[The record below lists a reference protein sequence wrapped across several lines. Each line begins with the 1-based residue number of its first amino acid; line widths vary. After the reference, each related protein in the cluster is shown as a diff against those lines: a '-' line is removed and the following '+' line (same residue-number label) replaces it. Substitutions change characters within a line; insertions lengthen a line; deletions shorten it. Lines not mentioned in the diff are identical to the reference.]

1 MKIAL
6 LGLPQSGKRTLFSL
20 LTGREVSE
28 HRSEGESVE
37 GVAAIRDQRVD
48 VIAGIA
54 KPEKIKYAENKI
66 VLCPDIAEGTGK
78 REWLDAAR
86 RCDLLCVVVRA
97 FTSERIYHPSGS
109 VDAERDRG
117 TLNTEFLLADL
128 ELIEKRLERIAK
140 EKKAGRTQAQIK
152 EEQTLLKCREAI
164 EAEKNINNLDLD
176 QEELASVKSLNLVTL
191 MPLLWVYNVDEDK
204 VNGNQS
210 EDGDIFTVSALIEKE
225 IMGMDDP
232 DERREY
238 LDALGL
244 DYSGLDRLNA
254 AAYDKLG
261 LMSFYTMGKDEVRA
275 WTIRKGT
282 SAPAAGGKIHSDI
295 ERGFIRVEIIKYG
308 DLIGA
313 GSEAA
318 VKSQGKAL
326 LKGKDYIIEDGD
338 ICNFRFNV

>member
-37 GVAAIRDQRVD
+37 GVAPIRDPRVD

-97 FTSERIYHPSGS
+97 FASERIYHPSGS

-117 TLNTEFLLADL
+117 ALNTEFLLADL

-140 EKKAGRTQAQIK
+140 EKKAGRTPAQIK
-152 EEQTLLKCREAI
+152 EEQTLQKCREAI
-164 EAEKNINNLDLD
+164 EAEKNINSLELD

-204 VNGNQS
+204 AGTHN

-232 DERREY
+232 EERREY
-238 LDALGL
+238 LEALGL
-244 DYSGLDRLNA
+244 VSSGLDRLNA

-282 SAPAAGGKIHSDI
+282 PAPAAGGKIHSDI
-295 ERGFIRVEIIKYG
+295 ERGFIRVEIIKYD
-308 DLIGA
+308 DLTGA

>member
-28 HRSEGESVE
+28 HRTEGESVE
-37 GVAAIRDQRVD
+37 GVAPIRDPRVD

-54 KPEKIKYAENKI
+54 KPDKIKYAENKI
-66 VLCPDIAEGTGK
+66 VLCPDIAEGSGK

-109 VDAERDRG
+109 VDAERDRR

-140 EKKAGRTQAQIK
+140 EKKAGRTAAQVK
-152 EEQTLLKCREAI
+152 EEQTLLRCREAI
-164 EAEKNINNLDLD
+164 EAEKNIISLELD

-191 MPLLWVYNVDEDK
+191 MPLLWVYNVEEDK
-204 VNGNQS
+204 VAGNRV
-210 EDGDIFTVSALIEKE
+210 EDGDFFTVSALIEKE
-225 IMGMDDP
+225 IMGMEDP
-232 DERREY
+232 EERREY
-238 LDALGL
+238 LEALGL
-244 DYSGLDRLNA
+244 ASSGLDRLNA

-275 WTIRKGT
+275 WTIRKET
-282 SAPAAGGKIHSDI
+282 PAPAAGGKIHSDI
-295 ERGFIRVEIIKYG
+295 ERGFIRVEIIKYD
-308 DLIGA
+308 DLTGA

>member
-20 LTGREVSE
+20 LTGREVSD
-28 HRSEGESVE
+28 HRGESESVE
-37 GVAAIRDQRVD
+37 GIAPIRDHRVD
-48 VIAGIA
+48 VLAEIA
-54 KPEKIKYAENKI
+54 KPEKVKYAENKI
-66 VLCPDIAEGTGK
+66 VLCPDLSEGTGK
-78 REWLDAAR
+78 RDWLDAAR
-86 RCDLLCVVVRA
+86 RCDLLCVVVRD
-97 FTSERIYHPSGS
+97 FVSDTVYHPSGS
-109 VDAERDRG
+109 VDAERDRRV
-117 TLNTEFLLADL
+117 LNTELLLADL

-140 EKKAGRTQAQIK
+140 EKKAGKTAAQLK

-164 EAEKNINNLDLD
+164 ESERNIISLGLDE
-176 QEELASVKSLNLVTL
+176 EELASVKSLNLVTL

-204 VNGNQS
+204 VAVSKDEHGVV
-210 EDGDIFTVSALIEKE
+210 FTVSALIEKE

-232 DERREY
+232 EERKEY
-238 LDALGL
+238 LEALGL
-244 DYSGLDRLNA
+244 NSSGLDRLNA

-275 WTIRKGT
+275 WTIRKG
-282 SAPAAGGKIHSDI
+282 SLAPAAGGKIHSDI
-295 ERGFIRVEIIKYG
+295 ERGFIRVEIIKYD
-308 DLIGA
+308 DLTSA

-326 LKGKDYIIEDGD
+326 LKGKDYVIEDGD

>member
-28 HRSEGESVE
+28 HRGEDETVE
-37 GVAAIRDQRVD
+37 GIAPIRDPRVD
-48 VIAGIA
+48 IIAGIA
-54 KPEKIKYAENKI
+54 KPDKIKYAENKI
-66 VLCPDIAEGTGK
+66 VLCPDIAEGSGK

-86 RCDLLCVVVRA
+86 RCDLLCMVVRA
-97 FTSERIYHPSGS
+97 FTSERIYHPAGS
-109 VDAERDRG
+109 VDCERDRV
-117 TLNTEFLLADL
+117 TLNTELLLADL

-140 EKKAGRTQAQIK
+140 EKKSGRTPAQIK
-152 EEQTLLKCREAI
+152 EEGTLLKCREAI
-164 EAEKNINNLDLD
+164 EAEESISSLELD

-204 VNGNQS
+204 IS
-210 EDGDIFTVSALIEKE
+210 EKRGDREGDFTVSALIEKE
-225 IMGMDDP
+225 IMAMEDP
-232 DERREY
+232 DDRKEY
-238 LDALGL
+238 LEALGL
-244 DYSGLDRLNA
+244 SSSGLDRLNA
-254 AAYDKLG
+254 AAYDRLG

-275 WTIRKGT
+275 WTIRKET
-282 SAPAAGGKIHSDI
+282 AAPAAGGKIHSDI
-295 ERGFIRVEIIKYG
+295 ERGFIRVEIIKYD
-308 DLIGA
+308 DLVCA

-326 LKGKDYIIEDGD
+326 LKGKDYIMEDGD

>member
-20 LTGREVSE
+20 LTGREVSD
-28 HRSEGESVE
+28 HRGEGESVE
-37 GVAAIRDQRVD
+37 GIAPIRDPRVD

-66 VLCPDIAEGTGK
+66 VLCPDITEGTGK

-86 RCDLLCVVVRA
+86 RCDLLCMVVRA
-97 FTSERIYHPSGS
+97 FTSDTVYHPSGS
-109 VDAERDRG
+109 VDADRDRRA
-117 TLNTEFLLADL
+117 LNTELLLADL

-140 EKKAGRTQAQIK
+140 EKKAGRTAAQMK
-152 EEQTLLKCREAI
+152 EEHTLLKCREAI
-164 EAEKNINNLDLD
+164 EAEKNIITLDLD
-176 QEELASVKSLNLVTL
+176 EEELASVKSLNLVTL

-204 VNGNQS
+204 VAINRD
-210 EDGDIFTVSALIEKE
+210 EHGDAFTVSALIEKE
-225 IMGMDDP
+225 IMAMDNP
-232 DERREY
+232 EERNEY
-238 LDALGL
+238 LEAMGL
-244 DYSGLDRLNA
+244 SSSGLDRLNA

-282 SAPAAGGKIHSDI
+282 LAPAAGGKIHSDI
-295 ERGFIRVEIIKYG
+295 ERGFIRVEIIKYD
-308 DLIGA
+308 DLTSA

-326 LKGKDYIIEDGD
+326 LKGKDYVIEDGD

>member
-20 LTGREVSE
+20 LTGREVSD
-28 HRSEGESVE
+28 HRGEGESVE
-37 GVAAIRDQRVD
+37 GVASIRDPRVD
-48 VIAGIA
+48 VIARIA
-54 KPEKIKYAENKI
+54 QPEKIKYAENRI
-66 VLCPDIAEGTGK
+66 VLCPDLAEGTGK

-86 RCDLLCVVVRA
+86 RCDLLCMVVRA

-109 VDAERDRG
+109 VDAERDRRS
-117 TLNTEFLLADL
+117 LNTELLLADL

-140 EKKAGRTQAQIK
+140 EKKAGRTPAQMK
-152 EEQTLLKCREAI
+152 EEQTLLKCREAV
-164 EAEKNINNLDLD
+164 EAEKNISTLELD
-176 QEELASVKSLNLVTL
+176 QEQLASVKSLNLVTL

-204 VNGNQS
+204 VSQNRDGNG
-210 EDGDIFTVSALIEKE
+210 DVFTVSALIEKE

-232 DERREY
+232 GERREY
-238 LDALGL
+238 LGALGL
-244 DYSGLDRLNA
+244 TSSGLDRLNA

-282 SAPAAGGKIHSDI
+282 AAPAAGGKIHSDI
-295 ERGFIRVEIIKYG
+295 ERGFIRVEIIKYD
-308 DLIGA
+308 DLTSA

-326 LKGKDYIIEDGD
+326 LKGRDYVIEDGD